1 VPKVKFS
8 IGILAYNE
16 EKNIAATL
24 HSLLEQ
30 NLFRET
36 ILDVSGIEIIVVP
49 NATTDRTVEIAEAI
63 LKSGISKGV
72 SSNVSYRID
81 NLKEA
86 GKTNAWN
93 QFVHRFSSK
102 EADFLILMDA
112 DIQFY
117 EPTVLEKMFRSLQ
130 ANPEKWV
137 NTGHPLKSLA
147 LKKNKTLIEK
157 LSFAVSK
164 QSKARAPQL
173 CGQLYMARAEKLRKI
188 TLPLGTN
195 GDDGIIAEMICTN
208 LLTQPYDAN
217 KMMIALPTPSHTFEA
232 YLSPFAFIRHE
243 REQIK
248 AILGQQWLYAHLRSI
263 QKKSNQSLGEYI
275 RTSNETIPNWITQL
289 YRENTVQA
297 EVKWTWFIPNWLFFR
312 RFKLLDKRP
321 VVQSIFIAPLILLAS
336 MIDWFVFYLVNHDL
350 NLRMFERYWRQ
361 PE

>member
-1 VPKVKFS
+1 MKFS

-30 NLFRET
+30 SVFRET
-36 ILDVSGIEIIVVP
+36 ISDVSSIEIIVVP

-63 LKSGISKGV
+63 LKAGISRGL
-72 SSNVSYRID
+72 SSNVSYKID
-81 NLKEA
+81 SLKEA

-112 DIQFY
+112 DIQFF
-117 EPTVLEKMFRSLQ
+117 EPTVLEEMFRSLQ

-147 LKKNKTLIEK
+147 LKKNKTFMEK
-157 LSFAVSK
+157 LSFTVSK
-164 QSKARAPQL
+164 QSKGRAPQL
-173 CGQLYMARAEKLRKI
+173 CGQLYMARADKLRKI

-208 LLTQPYDAN
+208 LLTQPYDAH

-232 YLSPFAFIRHE
+232 YLTPLGFIRHE

-248 AILGQQWLYAHLRSI
+248 ATLGQQWLYAHLRSM
-263 QKKSNQSLGEYI
+263 QKKSPQPLGDYI
-275 RTSNETIPNWITQL
+275 QTSNETIPNWITQI

-297 EVKWTWFIPNWLFFR
+297 EVKWTWFIPSWMFFR
-312 RFKLLDKRP
+312 RFRLLKQRP
-321 VVQSIFIAPLILLAS
+321 FFQSIFVAPVVLLAS
-336 MIDWFVFYLVNHDL
+336 IIDWVVFYLVNKDL
-350 NLRMFERYWRQ
+350 NLRTFEKYWRQ
-361 PE
+361 SE